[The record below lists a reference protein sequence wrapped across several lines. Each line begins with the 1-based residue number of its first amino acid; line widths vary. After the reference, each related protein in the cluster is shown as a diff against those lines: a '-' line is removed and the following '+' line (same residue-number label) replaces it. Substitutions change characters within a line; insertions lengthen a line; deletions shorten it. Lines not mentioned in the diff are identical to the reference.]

1 MSTSFN
7 PYIQSWSRAG
17 NGQSNSWGYSG
28 TPAPSIF
35 GALPVHA
42 NFLPTHPSEFVAYHI
57 VGLNP
62 NVLNASVVGPSPHS
76 HTAFRI
82 ITDPAQPMRTIWRDS
97 HRRTVAITDWEGHA
111 IVEMPGLFPRQ
122 PLRNW
127 LRLSSDRSS
136 RYMNVRGVQYI
147 WAPVD
152 QYICL
157 YYTQGG
163 MSHILARVSALST
176 SISIELTQQ
185 AIQYGLL
192 EVCILSAS
200 VFLSGQ
206 NID

>member
-1 MSTSFN
+1 
-7 PYIQSWSRAG
+7 
-17 NGQSNSWGYSG
+17 
-28 TPAPSIF
+28 
-35 GALPVHA
+35 
-42 NFLPTHPSEFVAYHI
+42 
-57 VGLNP
+57 
-62 NVLNASVVGPSPHS
+62 
-76 HTAFRI
+76 
-82 ITDPAQPMRTIWRDS
+82 
-97 HRRTVAITDWEGHA
+97 
-111 IVEMPGLFPRQ
+111 
-122 PLRNW
+122 
-127 LRLSSDRSS
+127 
-136 RYMNVRGVQYI
+136 MNVRGVQYI

-152 QYICL
+152 QYICVSAQFGLGCGNPQGIDVDSFFWQL